1 MPDDTQ
7 QAIPAVPSPSAGDVP
22 PEHHMHLLGR
32 YYRQVEAGRK
42 TAEAVVATPNKR
54 DIASTTRP
62 FLLDHSRRSWLSA
75 PGGRVLG
82 MTLPENLE
90 RVLPEIGRD
99 LFDVLVIRTD
109 FSDDEAWN
117 AVVEELHRPWGSG
130 GEFAAAVQL
139 IDSPAWSGATA
150 DEVLAAVVDEDL
162 VVVFLADRGTMKSPA
177 RPLLALSTGWEDV
190 SGLDP
195 VYYQELIESPDPRE
209 FRALPTAVH
218 GVQMDLALGNVDF
231 AEYAGAASA
240 EPDQVLRP
248 D

>member
-1 MPDDTQ
+1 
-7 QAIPAVPSPSAGDVP
+7 
-22 PEHHMHLLGR
+22 
-32 YYRQVEAGRK
+32 
-42 TAEAVVATPNKR
+42 
-54 DIASTTRP
+54 
-62 FLLDHSRRSWLSA
+62 
-75 PGGRVLG
+75 

-109 FSDDEAWN
+109 FGDDEAWN
-117 AVVEELHRPWGSG
+117 VVVEELYRSWGPG

-139 IDSPAWSGATA
+139 IDSPAWSGATT

-162 VVVFLADRGTMKSPA
+162 IVVFLADRGTMKSSA
-177 RPLLALSTGWEDV
+177 RALLALSTVWEDV

-209 FRALPTAVH
+209 FRALPAAVH

-231 AEYAGAASA
+231 AECARAASA
-240 EPDQVLRP
+240 EADQVLRP

>member
-1 MPDDTQ
+1 
-7 QAIPAVPSPSAGDVP
+7 
-22 PEHHMHLLGR
+22 
-32 YYRQVEAGRK
+32 
-42 TAEAVVATPNKR
+42 
-54 DIASTTRP
+54 
-62 FLLDHSRRSWLSA
+62 
-75 PGGRVLG
+75 

-109 FSDDEAWN
+109 FSDDDSWN
-117 AVVEELHRPWGSG
+117 AVVGELHRPWGPG

-139 IDSPAWSGATA
+139 VDAPAWSGATA

-162 VVVFLADRGTMKSPA
+162 IVVFLADRGTMKSPA
-177 RPLLALSTGWEDV
+177 RALLALSTVWEDV

-209 FRALPTAVH
+209 FRALPAAVH
-218 GVQMDLALGNVDF
+218 GVQVDLALGNVDF

-248 D
+248 I